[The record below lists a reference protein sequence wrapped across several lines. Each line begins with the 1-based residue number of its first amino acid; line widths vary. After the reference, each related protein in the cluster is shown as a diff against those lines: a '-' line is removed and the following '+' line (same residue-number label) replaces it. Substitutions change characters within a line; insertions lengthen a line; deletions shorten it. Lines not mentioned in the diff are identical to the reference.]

1 MRQGT
6 GVESR
11 VMTLHLI
18 KMAVGISDVAELR
31 SVQKLRRKQRGK
43 SVFFTRNMPKR
54 IDELLD
60 GGSIYWVI
68 KRQIAVRQRLKSFTP
83 FVNKDGE
90 KRVAIE
96 YAMRLVPVM
105 PRPCRPFQGWRYLT
119 PEVAPRDRPAGVDS
133 GERLPPK
140 LAKEL
145 RELGL
150 L

>member
-1 MRQGT
+1 MA
-6 GVESR
+6 
-11 VMTLHLI
+11 LNLI
-18 KMAVGISDVAELR
+18 KMAVGIADLAELR
-31 SVQKLRRKQRGK
+31 KLQKLRRQQRGK

-54 IDELLD
+54 VEELLD

-83 FVNKDGE
+83 IVSKDGE

-96 YAMRLVPVM
+96 YAMQLVPVM

-119 PEVAPRDRPAGVDS
+119 TTDAPKDRPAGVDS
-133 GERLPPK
+133 GEHLPSK

>member
-1 MRQGT
+1 
-6 GVESR
+6 
-11 VMTLHLI
+11 MTLHLI
-18 KMAVGISDVAELR
+18 KMAVGISDFAELR
-31 SVQKLRRKQRGK
+31 KLQKLRRKQRGK

-54 IDELLD
+54 IDDLLD

-68 KRQIAVRQRLKSFTP
+68 KRRVAVRQRLKAFRP
-83 FVNKDGE
+83 FVGKDGE
-90 KRVAIE
+90 KRVAVE
-96 YAMRLVPVM
+96 YAMKLVPVM

-119 PEVAPRDRPAGVDS
+119 PEDAPKDRPEGVDS

>member
-1 MRQGT
+1 
-6 GVESR
+6 
-11 VMTLHLI
+11 MTLHLI

-31 SVQKLRRKQRGK
+31 KLQKLRRKQRGK

-83 FVNKDGE
+83 FVSKDGE
-90 KRVAIE
+90 KRVAVG
-96 YAMRLVPVM
+96 YAMPLVAVM
-105 PRPCRPFQGWRYLT
+105 PRPCRPFQGWRYL
-119 PEVAPRDRPAGVDS
+119 APKDAPPDRPAGVDS
-133 GERLPPK
+133 GEHLPPK
-140 LAKEL
+140 LAREL

>member
-1 MRQGT
+1 MREGARRK
-6 GVESR
+6 GR

-18 KMAVGISDVAELR
+18 KMAVGVSDIAELR
-31 SVQKLRRKQRGK
+31 KLQKLRRKQRGK

-54 IDELLD
+54 NDELLD

-68 KRQIAVRQRLKSFTP
+68 KRQVAVRQRLKSFTP
-83 FVNKDGE
+83 FVGKDGE
-90 KRVAIE
+90 KRVAVE
-96 YAMRLVPVM
+96 YAMQLVPVM

-119 PEVAPRDRPAGVDS
+119 SVDAPPDRPAGIDS
-133 GERLPPK
+133 GEHLPPK

-145 RELGL
+145 RALGL

>member
-1 MRQGT
+1 MREGAR
-6 GVESR
+6 VEGG

-31 SVQKLRRKQRGK
+31 KLQKLRRKQRGK

-68 KRQIAVRQRLKSFTP
+68 KRQIAVRQRLKSFAP
-83 FVNKDGE
+83 IVGKDGE
-90 KRVAIE
+90 KRVAVE
-96 YAMRLVPVM
+96 YAMQLVPVM
-105 PRPCRPFQGWRYLT
+105 PRPCRPFQGWRYLM
-119 PEVAPRDRPAGVDS
+119 PEDAPKDRPPGIDS